1 MHAFFFLTDNMSY
14 HILLKNAQRQLQR
27 IEVQDPIHKPEKF
40 DLKQLSKQHTNITWT
55 TFTPLFTFKH
65 NLNK

>member
-40 DLKQLSKQHTNITWT
+40 DLKQLSKQHTNIT
-55 TFTPLFTFKH
+55 
-65 NLNK
+65 